1 MSKFTE
7 DAKLLLEYIGGK
19 DNIKAVTHCVTRMRF
34 VLIDEKKA
42 DVKKI
47 ESLKSAKGTFTQAG
61 QFQVII
67 GNEVSEFYNEFTK
80 IAGIDGVSKDAV
92 KAAAKSNQT

>member
-47 ESLKSAKGTFTQAG
+47 ESLKSAKELLLKQDNSKLLSVMKLVSFIMNLLKLQALM
-61 QFQVII
+61 V
-67 GNEVSEFYNEFTK
+67 
-80 IAGIDGVSKDAV
+80 
-92 KAAAKSNQT
+92 

>member
-7 DAKLLLEYIGGK
+7 NAKLLLEYIGGK

-42 DVKKI
+42 DVKK
-47 ESLKSAKGTFTQAG
+47 LK
-61 QFQVII
+61 V
-67 GNEVSEFYNEFTK
+67 
-80 IAGIDGVSKDAV
+80 
-92 KAAAKSNQT
+92 

>member
-47 ESLKSAKGTFTQAG
+47 ESLQSD
-61 QFQVII
+61 IC
-67 GNEVSEFYNEFTK
+67 TK
-80 IAGIDGVSKDAV
+80 IDGKFSRNIYTTY
-92 KAAAKSNQT
+92 SSTYLRWSYFRF

>member
-1 MSKFTE
+1 MYVQVKGFWEIKEDIMSKFTE

-42 DVKKI
+42 DVKK
-47 ESLKSAKGTFTQAG
+47 
-61 QFQVII
+61 
-67 GNEVSEFYNEFTK
+67 
-80 IAGIDGVSKDAV
+80 
-92 KAAAKSNQT
+92 

>member
-42 DVKKI
+42 KELLLKQDNSKLLSVMKLVSFI
-47 ESLKSAKGTFTQAG
+47 MNSLKLQALM
-61 QFQVII
+61 V
-67 GNEVSEFYNEFTK
+67 
-80 IAGIDGVSKDAV
+80 
-92 KAAAKSNQT
+92 